1 MSRSFKKN
9 GITKDGGRRRNL
21 YNRKFR
27 RVNRQLVR
35 KGLEPIPMK
44 ELVNQYDVC
53 DWVFRWDEQYW
64 LDVFNNDNHR
74 LRHFYKTYK
83 QAWLS
88 YFGK

>member
-9 GITKDGGRRRNL
+9 GIIKDGGRGRNL

-27 RVNRQLVR
+27 RVNRQLIGQ
-35 KGLEPIPMK
+35 GLEPIAMK

-53 DWVFRWDEQYW
+53 DWVFHWNEQYW
-64 LDVFNNDNHR
+64 LDVFENENHR
-74 LRHFYKTYK
+74 LRHFYKSYK
-83 QAWLS
+83 KAWLR